1 MWVVLSY
8 CKVVNKCDKPSLS
21 NKLVV
26 DRVKKSMNGGKNR
39 NSRML
44 SRKKSRPMYA
54 RTAKHKRK
62 KKAGKR
68 RSILKR

>member
-8 CKVVNKCDKPSLS
+8 YKVANKCDKPSLS
-21 NKLVV
+21 NKFVV
-26 DRVKKSMNGGKNR
+26 DRVTKSMNGGKNR

-44 SRKKSRPMYA
+44 SRKKVDLCTQERQN
-54 RTAKHKRK
+54 TKE